1 MISNITNRNISMILA
16 VSSFAGLLYCIYST
30 IYKSTNWS
38 LLCPIVIA
46 IVIFTKFYLTY
57 RKEVKKGNI
66 YGSVNPF
73 K

>member
-38 LLCPIVIA
+38 LLCPIVISDRD
-46 IVIFTKFYLTY
+46 IH
-57 RKEVKKGNI
+57 EVLFNLSQRSEKRQHLWVG
-66 YGSVNPF
+66 
-73 K
+73 